1 VTVDLAIVAFASAA
15 LAGALVVAVVAL
27 RRRAA
32 RAARRRAALAEVA
45 ERIDSAVSS
54 LRELPITLSPDRAPP
69 SPLADIPV
77 AVVDGELPGR
87 SGLLRALAASVSDAR
102 SGGTRLAAAVVRAR
116 DDDAPALAGQAR
128 AVTDVPVYVVGPR
141 AIALVLPGLGR
152 ADALG
157 LLAQIEARCPSSG
170 KAVELEAGE
179 DAAELA
185 ARLLGTSSGTDGG

>member
-1 VTVDLAIVAFASAA
+1 MSVDLAIAALASAA
-15 LAGALVVAVVAL
+15 LAGALVVAVAL

-45 ERIDSAVSS
+45 ERIDAAVSS
-54 LRELPITLSPDRAPP
+54 LRELPITRSPDHAPP
-69 SPLADIPV
+69 SPLADGPV
-77 AVVDGELPGR
+77 VVVDGELPGR
-87 SGLLRALAASVSDAR
+87 SGLLQALAASVADAR
-102 SGGTRLAAAVVRAR
+102 SAGSRLAAAVVRAR

-128 AVTDVPVYVVGPR
+128 AVTDASVYVVGPR

-185 ARLLGTSSGTDGG
+185 ARLLGPSASGTDGG